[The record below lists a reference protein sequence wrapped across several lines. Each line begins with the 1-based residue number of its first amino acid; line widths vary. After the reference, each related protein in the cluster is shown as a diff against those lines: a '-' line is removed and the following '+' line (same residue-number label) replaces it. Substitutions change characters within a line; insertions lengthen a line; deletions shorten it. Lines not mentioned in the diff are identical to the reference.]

1 MTLQIWTGSSSMTSD
16 YKKSTNS
23 LELWKNCIILQVHKT
38 RLVSTDRNSEESAL
52 IKCHVSYLDN
62 PTDEDETIE
71 KWVEASRLRLIL
83 GSDELTPST
92 IDEARLALLGG
103 EEVTV
108 IRSTPNVEI
117 NENTGLSGW
126 TVSSVRK
133 TTVNCELK
141 QERLRLRAKKYEE
154 EEKEANKLK
163 EAEGRM
169 MEEAKHENADD
180 SALGAYDVWSTS
192 RKGGYKG
199 VQINTNTR
207 LDVSETAKSL
217 SRGQTNIQF
226 KRRGGD
232 NKERKKTRRLHN
244 RRTITEDD

>member
-141 QERLRLRAKKYEE
+141 QERLRLREIKYRIILSIVLSYHIYLFPFFFFCIGI
-154 EEKEANKLK
+154 KP
-163 EAEGRM
+163 
-169 MEEAKHENADD
+169 
-180 SALGAYDVWSTS
+180 SSSTS
-192 RKGGYKG
+192 TFIFSGAASPSCLDGM
-199 VQINTNTR
+199 R
-207 LDVSETAKSL
+207 LS
-217 SRGQTNIQF
+217 F
-226 KRRGGD
+226 
-232 NKERKKTRRLHN
+232 
-244 RRTITEDD
+244 